1 MSRARS
7 ATPTSP
13 VGPRNGDAAR
23 LSRVSVATSGS
34 TSSLFS
40 SSEDEG
46 GLATRMIRIAGAV
59 CTRVDE
65 QGNQR
70 GHAVEGECKLLT
82 VGMPGF
88 EMLYLNIDASISH
101 PLLPSARVYKDGPNA
116 FVFPLED
123 GLGYHVQLSSASKR
137 EIERFE
143 RYLRRRNIRVSS
155 RRRATARKQSSTH
168 PSSTTDLSPSVTAS
182 VSPEHQGS
190 QSQQRR
196 NARKERRHK
205 DLTRELSHDPRS
217 PEVPQ
222 DLIPEVTK
230 PAPSERLSEVKS
242 RLSPDRLEGRVQEV
256 KTRQLRELSQE
267 RTKEWLTK
275 DISKIV
281 PTRKESVKLG
291 GSGTF
296 SALELDFG
304 NPQSGPSLAASDK
317 ESQELVDNEN
327 LPLGKSENSGYGR
340 DWNWPDHSSAS
351 NKSSIKSKSKRQVRI
366 LDLNLD
372 SVQTLIETTEKETK
386 SRRCE
391 ACPPDGGDKV
401 KSPTRH
407 VGHKLEQPAKSRGL
421 SRRVS
426 REPMIGSDASLEVKL
441 PEFDSQPVQQSRQRP
456 TENKEKAEPR
466 RSTDSV
472 ADRIQALASEL
483 AGELQ
488 GVDDVLTNK
497 IPLSSG
503 KSETTTSANMKAKKA
518 TMTRPDAEDTPTQ
531 TAIAVAAE
539 PSPAKAEATFESQLE
554 KIAVSPA
561 ARDAIKSAGT
571 SRASDPINPLV
582 LDALAK
588 VLQAGMHTSPVA
600 EMESPFQNIEWAS
613 TTTALATEGDAS
625 SSGPDVPPKDV
636 GVSVPDE
643 QAPIPPPKT
652 ANSDSENSSDAEL
665 DIRGEN
671 GKVESMKVQW
681 EDTIVR
687 GDHLK
692 GSKRPVSVM
701 LTKLA
706 SKKSLHLM
714 KNRYEAIA
722 SGATPEEIPN
732 PPDYTVVPEDE
743 PLSVESPE
751 EAPEEAQTVAE
762 VIVEKDAAIASAALT
777 NEKPRTGLLSYTF
790 DLARSG
796 TDFAL
801 STSKA
806 AVSLPVTATKAMVGF
821 GVQTS
826 KAAVALPVIAT
837 KAAFDIGMQTGKA
850 AVALPGTVITMGVD
864 TTKAVVA
871 AGMDTT
877 AAVAEKGRAVVG
889 SGMEVGRSVADRG
902 KAAMSSGMEA
912 TRARFQKGVDSG
924 MIVAGKGR
932 AIVDSGT
939 NTVMERGKAA
949 VTYGLDTTKAMVD
962 YGVGTT
968 KAVVF
973 NPVDTTK
980 AVVGYGV
987 ETTKVA
993 TGRVVDFG
1001 ANVIDMEVRAAKA
1014 VVGYGVD
1021 TTKAVVDY
1029 GVGTGKAVV
1038 GRTVDTTKAV
1048 VGFGA
1053 SVVDME
1059 VRAAKAVVGYGVDT
1073 GKAVVGR
1080 TVDTTR
1086 AVVDFGVGT
1095 GKAVMDKTVGT
1106 TKAVVGLGASVV
1118 DMEVRAAKAVVGYGV
1133 DTTRAVVDYGVG
1145 TGKAVVG
1152 KTYDTTKAV
1161 VDYGVGTTRAV
1172 VDYGVGTGK
1181 AVAGRTYDTTKAV
1194 VDYGVG
1200 TSKAVVGYGVD
1211 TSKALAARTMDTT
1224 RSALTT
1230 TSSLVRTSLDS
1241 TRAAVNYTVG
1251 TGESVLRRSLDST
1264 RSVATQ
1270 SRDTVAERLGAFRN
1284 RLSLAWW
1291 S

>member
-23 LSRVSVATSGS
+23 LSQLSVATSGS

-40 SSEDEG
+40 SSDDEG

-59 CTRVDE
+59 CSRVDG

-70 GHAVEGECKLLT
+70 GQAVEGECKLLT

-101 PLLPSARVYKDGPNA
+101 PLLPSAKVYKDGPNA

-123 GLGYHVQLSSASKR
+123 GLGYHVQFPSASKR

-155 RRRATARKQSSTH
+155 RRRPTPRKQSSTH
-168 PSSTTDLSPSVTAS
+168 PSSTTDLSSSATAS
-182 VSPEHQGS
+182 VSPER

-196 NARKERRHK
+196 NARKERRRK
-205 DLTRELSHDPRS
+205 DLTRELSHEPPQRRS

-222 DLIPEVTK
+222 DLIPEVQQ
-230 PAPSERLSEVKS
+230 PAASERLSEVKA
-242 RLSPDRLEGRVQEV
+242 RLSPNRLEGRVQEV
-256 KTRQLRELSQE
+256 KTRQQRELSQE
-267 RTKEWLTK
+267 RPKEQLTK

-281 PTRKESVKLG
+281 PPRKESVKLG

-304 NPQSGPSLAASDK
+304 NPQPASTSAASGK
-317 ESQELVDNEN
+317 ESQERVNHEN
-327 LPLGKSENSGYGR
+327 SELGKSENLGYGR
-340 DWNWPDHSSAS
+340 EWNWPDHASAS
-351 NKSSIKSKSKRQVRI
+351 NKSSIRSKSKRQAKI
-366 LDLNLD
+366 LDLNLE
-372 SVQTLIETTEKETK
+372 SVHTLMEATEKETK
-386 SRRCE
+386 SRRCA

-407 VGHKLEQPAKSRGL
+407 VGHKLEQSAKSRGL

-426 REPMIGSDASLEVKL
+426 REPMIGSDASLEAKL
-441 PEFDSQPVQQSRQRP
+441 PELDAQPVQQISQRP
-456 TENKEKAEPR
+456 NENKETAEPR

-472 ADRIQALASEL
+472 TDRIQALASEL

-488 GVDDVLTNK
+488 GVDGVLANK
-497 IPLSSG
+497 IPNSRI
-503 KSETTTSANMKAKKA
+503 KSEVTTSVKTEQV

-539 PSPAKAEATFESQLE
+539 PSPAKTEATPSFESQLE

-571 SRASDPINPLV
+571 SRASDPISPLV

-600 EMESPFQNIEWAS
+600 EKESPFQSTEWAS
-613 TTTALATEGDAS
+613 TTTAFAAEGDTS
-625 SSGPDVPPKDV
+625 VSGPDVPPKDV
-636 GVSVPDE
+636 EEVSLPNE
-643 QAPIPPPKT
+643 QAPIPPPKN

-681 EDTIVR
+681 EDTIGR

-692 GSKRPVSVM
+692 ASKRPVSVM

-732 PPDYTVVPEDE
+732 PPDYTVVPEDDL
-743 PLSVESPE
+743 LSVESPE
-751 EAPEEAQTVAE
+751 EVTEAAQTVPE
-762 VIVEKDAAIASAALT
+762 AIADTPAAPT

-821 GVQTS
+821 GVQTT
-826 KAAVALPVIAT
+826 KAAVALPVTAT

-877 AAVAEKGRAVVG
+877 AAVAERGRAVVG
-889 SGMEVGRSVADRG
+889 SGIEVGRSVADRG
-902 KAAMSSGMEA
+902 KAAMSSGVEA
-912 TRARFQKGVDSG
+912 ARARLQKGVDNG

-939 NTVMERGKAA
+939 NTAMERGKAA

-987 ETTKVA
+987 ETTKAA
-993 TGRVVDFG
+993 TGKVVDFG

-1073 GKAVVGR
+1073 GKAVVGK

-1095 GKAVMDKTVGT
+1095 GKAVMDRTVDT

-1181 AVAGRTYDTTKAV
+1181 AVVGKTYDTTKAV

-1200 TSKAVVGYGVD
+1200 TSKAVVDYGVG

-1224 RSALTT
+1224 RSALNT

-1251 TGESVLRRSLDST
+1251 TGESVLRRSIDST
-1264 RSVATQ
+1264 RSVATH

-1284 RLSLAWW
+1284 RLSVAWW